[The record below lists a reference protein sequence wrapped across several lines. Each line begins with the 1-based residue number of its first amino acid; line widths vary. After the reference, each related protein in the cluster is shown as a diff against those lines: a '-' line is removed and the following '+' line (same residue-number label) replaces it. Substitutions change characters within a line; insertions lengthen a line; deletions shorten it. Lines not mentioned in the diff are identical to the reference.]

1 MIHDAS
7 VRDDR
12 PDARRRL
19 PSVNTLLEL
28 SGVRTFMERAPRA
41 SVVEAVRAAIEAAR
55 VSDGAPRDEAA
66 WLAAV
71 AGELSRIVRPSLR
84 PVINATGVVLHTNLG
99 RAPLAD
105 VAIDA
110 MVAVARGYSNLEYD
124 VESGTR
130 GSRYAHCAALLREL
144 TGAED
149 ALVVNN
155 GAAALVLALNTL
167 ARGRGAI
174 ISRGELVE
182 IGGSF
187 RIPDIMERSGTSLV
201 EIGTTNRTHVD
212 DYRLALGASG
222 AIGAVL
228 KVHRSNFTIEGFVA
242 EASVA
247 ELRPITQAAGVP
259 IIHDLGS
266 GLLISLDDFRLTGE
280 PTARDALGAGATLV
294 TMSGDKLLGG
304 PQSGIIIGERA
315 TIAALRHNPL
325 VRSYRVDKLT
335 LAALEATL
343 ALYRDPARAK
353 RDVPV
358 LGMLG
363 ATTETLRRRARSL
376 CDDLT
381 ALAPRVEVVESEAS
395 VGGGAFP
402 SARIPSV
409 ALAIGGN
416 ASAIESAL
424 RLGEPAVIG
433 RVSEGRL
440 LLDLRTVAPRD
451 DHALGA
457 ALLAV
462 MRSRT

>member
-105 VAIDA
+105 AAIDA

-187 RIPDIMERSGTSLV
+187 RIPDIMERSGASLV

-304 PQSGIIIGERA
+304 PQSGIILGERA

-381 ALAPRVEVVESEAS
+381 ALARVEVVESEAS

-409 ALAIGGN
+409 ALAIGGD
-416 ASAIESAL
+416 AGAIESAL

-451 DHALGA
+451 DHALVA

-462 MRSRT
+462 MRSRS